1 MFRRISIVT
10 MLAIIFAVFCVS
22 QSFAGEIKLGIMV
35 PTTGSVAAEGKTME
49 NAMKMAV
56 KEINA
61 KGGIL
66 GNQVVTVTGDDA
78 CDPQQGAAA
87 ASKLISEGVVGVVG
101 GYCSGSTL
109 PTLKLY
115 GDAGIPLII
124 PAANSTKL
132 IPANQGNA
140 FLINST
146 GADQSDTAVMLFK
159 KLGVK
164 NLSVV
169 HMGDAYSEDLAK
181 LSRDKWEKEGT
192 VVSFD
197 VINQGEQDFSALA
210 FSIKRKKS
218 DAVFWTAY
226 YSEGALLI
234 KQLRGMGYNGII
246 AVGDGSNN
254 VKLIEIGGKAAEG
267 VYCFSNPTADYLP
280 GAKQFSMDYKEQF
293 NQAPGAYSPLSYDG
307 MYLMADAIEKA
318 GSTDQKAIIEA
329 LKNTKGFKGI
339 AGSITFTP
347 ENTLAESNFVVLKVQ
362 DGKFGLE
369 K

>member
-1 MFRRISIVT
+1 MIKRVLITTTLLVAFVAFYASQG
-10 MLAIIFAVFCVS
+10 LAD
-22 QSFAGEIKLGIMV
+22 EIKLGIMV
-35 PTTGSVAAEGKTME
+35 PTTGSVAADGKTME
-49 NAMKMAV
+49 NAMKLAV

-61 KGGIL
+61 KGGVL
-66 GNQVVTVTGDDA
+66 GNKIVTVTGDDA
-78 CDPQQGAAA
+78 CDPQQGTAA
-87 ASKLISEGVVGVVG
+87 ASKLISEDVVGVVG

-146 GADQSDTAVMLFK
+146 GADQSDTAVTLFK
-159 KLGVK
+159 SLGVK

-181 LSRDKWEKEGT
+181 LSRDKWKKVGK

-197 VINQGEQDFSALA
+197 VVNQGEQDFSALA
-210 FSIKRKKS
+210 FSIKRKKA

-234 KQLRGMGYNGII
+234 KQLRQIGFRGTI

-254 VKLIEIGGKAAEG
+254 AKLIEIGGKATEG
-267 VYCFSNPTADYLP
+267 IYCFSNPTADYLP
-280 GAKQFSMDYKEQF
+280 GAKQFTMDYKKQF

-307 MYLMADAIEKA
+307 MFLMVDAIKRA
-318 GSTDQKAIIEA
+318 GSTDQKAIINA
-329 LKNTKGFKGI
+329 LKGTDDFKGI
-339 AGSITFTP
+339 AGSISFTNQ
-347 ENTLAESNFVVLKVQ
+347 NTLATSNFVVLKVQ
-362 DGKFGLE
+362 GGRFKLH